1 MPVVAHQSLR
11 RICQGVVEAV
21 GTPADIALAVTES
34 LVEANL
40 AGHDS
45 HGVLRLPWYIGS
57 IQRGTLRAGA
67 RPLVAK
73 RDGATAVVDGRL
85 GWGQPAARLAA
96 TTAIEIAAESG
107 VGAATIVNGNHIGRV
122 GDYVATI
129 ARAGLIG
136 IALCNA
142 SPVVAPYGGYRPVM
156 GTNPFAWAAPR
167 EQGQPPLVLD
177 FATSI
182 VAEGKLRVARAKG
195 ESLPPGLIV
204 DANGAPS
211 HDPEDFYAGGALQ
224 TFGLHKGSGMS
235 ILIELLARGLAGVD
249 LALPGHRGHNGTLV
263 LALRIGSF
271 APEAQFF
278 AAAERLCSQISA
290 SRPAPGFEAV
300 LLPGEPELHMRERRV
315 AEGIPLAQSTWDE
328 IAALAAELGVNVDSE
343 DQVS

>member
-1 MPVVAHQSLR
+1 MPTVAHQSLR
-11 RICQGVVEAV
+11 RICQEVAEAA
-21 GTPADIALAVTES
+21 GTPSDIALAVTES

-45 HGVLRLPWYIGS
+45 HGMLRLPWYVNS
-57 IQRGTLRAGA
+57 IRHGTIHADA
-67 RPLVAK
+67 RPSVLT
-73 RDGATAVVDGRL
+73 RGGATAVVDGAL

-96 TTAIEIAAESG
+96 ITAIELAAESG
-107 VGAATIVNGNHIGRV
+107 VGAVTIVNCNHIGRV

-129 ARAGLIG
+129 ARAGMIG

-167 EQGQPPLVLD
+167 GPGQPPLVLD

-195 ESLPPGLIV
+195 ESLPPGLIL
-204 DANGAPS
+204 DATGAPS
-211 HDPEDFYAGGALQ
+211 HDPADFYAGGALQ

-235 ILIELLARGLAGVD
+235 VMIELLARGLAGVD
-249 LALPGHRGHNGTLV
+249 LSLPEHRGHNGALM

-271 APEAQFF
+271 APEEQFF
-278 AAAERLCSQISA
+278 SVVERLTGQIRMSP
-290 SRPAPGFEAV
+290 PAPGFEAV
-300 LLPGEPELHMRERRV
+300 LLPGEPEAQMRERRI
-315 AEGIPLAQSTWDE
+315 AEGVPLAQSTWDE
-328 IAALAAELGVNVDSE
+328 IATLAAELGVSVE
-343 DQVS
+343 Q

>member
-1 MPVVAHQSLR
+1 MPIVAHQSLR
-11 RICQGVVEAV
+11 RICQQVAEAL

-45 HGVLRLPWYIGS
+45 HGVLRLPWYANS
-57 IQRGTLRAGA
+57 IRRGTIRADA
-67 RPLVAK
+67 RPSVAT
-73 RDGATAVVDGRL
+73 RSGATAVVDGGL

-96 TTAIEIAAESG
+96 QTAIDLAAAAG
-107 VGAATIVNGNHIGRV
+107 VGAVTIVNCNHIGRV

-129 ARAGLIG
+129 ARAGMIG

-167 EQGQPPLVLD
+167 GPGQAPLVLD

-195 ESLPPGLIV
+195 DALPPGLIV
-204 DANGAPS
+204 DSTGAPS
-211 HDPEDFYAGGALQ
+211 LDPADFYADGALQ

-235 ILIELLARGLAGVD
+235 VMIELLARGLAGVD
-249 LALPGHRGHNGTLV
+249 FSQPEHHGHNGAFM

-271 APEAQFF
+271 AAEDHFF
-278 AAAERLCSQISA
+278 GAAERLCAQIHMSP
-290 SRPAPGFEAV
+290 PAPGFDAV
-300 LLPGEPELHMRERRV
+300 LLPGEPEEQMHEQRIV
-315 AEGIPLAQSTWDE
+315 EGIPLAQSTWDE
-328 IAALAAELGVNVDSE
+328 IAALAAELGVST
-343 DQVS
+343 QG